1 MRIRTFVTAA
11 AIVGASL
18 FGAGAPAATADDTDL
33 VKSLPIGASGDGVT
47 EDPAIVNGE
56 AAASADG
63 IAAILYDNSDAGS
76 GRGNLL
82 CSGSIIAERWIL
94 TAKHCFSE
102 TGIGQDASK
111 IQVRVKSTKF
121 NEGGGVIEVDD
132 IKLRANHDI
141 ALLHLTRDANS
152 EHVRLASASPVVGTT
167 NYLFGWGSQSK
178 IGGAASVHL
187 KRATIKVTDIDETD
201 WIGGRGIKSSKGN
214 GMACSGDSGGPQFKL
229 VDGLRYQ
236 VGVTSW
242 VYYNSSSGVC
252 NGPMVAATVPTS
264 LDWINGVAGL

>member
-1 MRIRTFVTAA
+1 MTAA
-11 AIVGASL
+11 AIIGASL
-18 FGAGAPAATADDTDL
+18 FGAGTPSAMADDTDL
-33 VKSLPIGASGDGVT
+33 AEFLPIGATGDGVT

-56 AAASADG
+56 AADSADG
-63 IAAILYDNSDAGS
+63 IAAILYDNDDAGT

-111 IQVRVKSTKF
+111 IQVRVKSKQY
-121 NEGGGVIEVDD
+121 NAGGGVIEVDD
-132 IKLRANHDI
+132 IKLRTNHDI
-141 ALLHLTRDANS
+141 ALLHLTRDANA
-152 EHVRLASASPVVGTT
+152 EHVRLASASPVEGTT
-167 NYLFGWGSQSK
+167 NYIFGWGSQSK
-178 IGGAASVHL
+178 MGGSPSVNL
-187 KRATIKVTDIDETD
+187 KRATIKVSDIDGDD

-214 GMACSGDSGGPQFKL
+214 GIACSGDSGGPQFKL

-242 VYYNSSSGVC
+242 TSYNTSTHVC
-252 NGPMVAATVPTS
+252 VGPMGAATVPTS
-264 LDWINGVAGL
+264 LDWINEVAGL

>member
-1 MRIRTFVTAA
+1 M
-11 AIVGASL
+11 
-18 FGAGAPAATADDTDL
+18 ADDAELTEF
-33 VKSLPIGASGDGVT
+33 LPIGATGDGVT

-56 AAASADG
+56 AADSADG
-63 IAAILYDNSDAGS
+63 IAAILYDNSDAGT

-111 IQVRVKSTKF
+111 IQVRVKSKQY
-121 NEGGGVIEVDD
+121 NSGGGVIEVDD
-132 IKLRANHDI
+132 IKLRTNHDI

-152 EHVRLASASPVVGTT
+152 EHVRLASASPVEGTT
-167 NYLFGWGSQSK
+167 NYIFGWGSQSK
-178 IGGAASVHL
+178 IGGSPSVNL
-187 KRATIKVTDIDETD
+187 KRATIKVTDINADD

-214 GMACSGDSGGPQFKL
+214 GIACSGDSGGPQFKL

-242 VYYNSSSGVC
+242 GNYNSSGVC
-252 NGPMVAATVPTS
+252 TGPMVAATVPTS
-264 LDWINGVAGL
+264 LDWINQVAGL